1 MEVLQEFLDQL
12 QDREG
17 WGDFPSVATLQ
28 EAMDPL
34 AWTMVLLVLGS
45 VLLGG
50 LFSLLLRRTGGVV
63 TDADNRPEALLE
75 RVKQNPAYLAPTAML
90 QRIGAE
96 GIRELLE
103 YGDAVDD
110 EGWSQQ
116 WLPVR
121 EELLRLMSAQHAFA
135 AFHALTTYY
144 RCTDRSEPA
153 SVRMRRTA
161 LIYKL
166 GQRRSLPGGPD
177 QTPAQLLV
185 FTDGQEPVGEL
196 GFAGRIHWLK
206 PEHRPQVTDGP
217 MVELDP
223 ISFHSLQHAT
233 MKMRIYRSLLIGAG
247 FRLHFSRFGEDWI
260 ITKEELEWAR

>member
-1 MEVLQEFLDQL
+1 MDALQEFLDQL
-12 QDREG
+12 LEPG
-17 WGDFPSVATLQ
+17 EWNEFPSWVALQ
-28 EAMDPL
+28 AAMDPV
-34 AWTMVLLVLGS
+34 AWTMVLIVLGS
-45 VLLGG
+45 VCLGG
-50 LFSLLLRRTGGVV
+50 LYSLLQRRTGGML
-63 TDADNRPEALLE
+63 TDADSRPEALLE
-75 RVKQNPAYLAPTAML
+75 RVKRDPASLAPAAML

-103 YGDAVDD
+103 FGDAVD
-110 EGWSQQ
+110 EPRWRSQ
-116 WLPVR
+116 WVPVR

-144 RCTDRSEPA
+144 RCTDRTEPA
-153 SVRMRRTA
+153 TVRIRRTA
-161 LIYKL
+161 LIHKL
-166 GQRRSLPGGPD
+166 GQRRSLPSGPD
-177 QTPAQLLV
+177 QARAQLLV

-223 ISFHSLQHAT
+223 ISFHSLQKAT
-233 MKMRIYRSLLIGAG
+233 MKVRIYRSLLTGAG